1 MQYPYTIDSAS
12 QQPLKHCYKCNN
24 SLITINCIV
33 PATAVVLWIAE
44 YFFYSVSVYLGLYL
58 GQISYFEK
66 LSNVLLYCFH
76 RLERR
81 SPGSR
86 KQYGL
91 VIDGASLSL
100 VFKGPY
106 TGKSIVFVWMNG
118 RISSSRMAAFKE
130 ARYRTRL
137 CTYRNIIY
145 TYERLCCR
153 WFFLW
158 TLRGTVHHWD
168 NFSLVFLIR
177 MNHVDQAQCH
187 RDIHTYT

>member
-1 MQYPYTIDSAS
+1 M
-12 QQPLKHCYKCNN
+12 N
-24 SLITINCIV
+24 SGIC
-33 PATAVVLWIAE
+33 
-44 YFFYSVSVYLGLYL
+44 FYSVSVYLGLYL

-66 LSNVLLYCFH
+66 LSNGLLYCFH

-106 TGKSIVFVWMNG
+106 TGKSIVFVWMNSH
-118 RISSSRMAAFKE
+118 ISSSRMAAFKE

-145 TYERLCCR
+145 TWALSICQNWPAGPLPDQSVWKWKRLFPR
-153 WFFLW
+153 
-158 TLRGTVHHWD
+158 
-168 NFSLVFLIR
+168 VFAEKPSPSCVLFR
-177 MNHVDQAQCH
+177 NWLTWLESFD
-187 RDIHTYT
+187 

>member
-1 MQYPYTIDSAS
+1 M
-12 QQPLKHCYKCNN
+12 N
-24 SLITINCIV
+24 SGIC
-33 PATAVVLWIAE
+33 
-44 YFFYSVSVYLGLYL
+44 FYSVSVYLGLYL

-106 TGKSIVFVWMNG
+106 TGKSIVFVWMNSH
-118 RISSSRMAAFKE
+118 ISSSRMAAVKE

-153 WFFLW
+153 WFFFGLFMVLFIIGIIFRWFFWFVW
-158 TLRGTVHHWD
+158 TMLTTLSAIGTYVH
-168 NFSLVFLIR
+168 
-177 MNHVDQAQCH
+177 
-187 RDIHTYT
+187 IHKRYFPLNLE